1 MIEEHACV
9 EAVEPGFAWV
19 ASARK
24 SACGNCAASSGCGT
38 SVVAKLF
45 GERVNRFQVADAVG
59 VQVGEWVVI
68 GIADGTVTR
77 ASLIAYLLPLLALM
91 LVAFL
96 AQSAGVGEGL
106 SALLGILGLCAG
118 LWITGRLVGGAA
130 GRERYRP
137 AVLRRVEPART
148 SALVFCPGPEPL
160 SRDYE
165 RKPARVSPAGCD
177 HEVSR

>member
-1 MIEEHACV
+1 MIEEHAFV
-9 EAVEPGFAWV
+9 EAVGPGVAWV

-45 GERVNRFQVADAVG
+45 GERINRFQVADAVG
-59 VQVGEWVVI
+59 VQVGERVVV
-68 GIADGTVTR
+68 GIADGIVTR
-77 ASLIAYLLPLLALM
+77 ASLVAYLLPVLALM

-96 AQSAGVGEGL
+96 AQAAGMGEGG

-118 LWITGRLVGGAA
+118 LWTTGRLVGGAA

-137 AVLRRVEPART
+137 VVLRRVEPAST
-148 SALVFCPGPEPL
+148 
-160 SRDYE
+160 
-165 RKPARVSPAGCD
+165 RVLD
-177 HEVSR
+177 LNR

>member
-1 MIEEHACV
+1 MTWSSKVGWSELPAMIEEHAFV
-9 EAVEPGFAWV
+9 EAVGPGIAWV
-19 ASARK
+19 ASVRK

-38 SVVAKLF
+38 SVMAKLF

-59 VQVGEWVVI
+59 VQVGERVVI

-77 ASLIAYLLPLLALM
+77 ASLVAYLLPLLALM

-106 SALLGILGLCAG
+106 SALLGILGLCAS

-137 AVLRRVEPART
+137 VVLRRVEPAEI
-148 SALVFCPGPEPL
+148 AVLVDL
-160 SRDYE
+160 NR
-165 RKPARVSPAGCD
+165 
-177 HEVSR
+177 